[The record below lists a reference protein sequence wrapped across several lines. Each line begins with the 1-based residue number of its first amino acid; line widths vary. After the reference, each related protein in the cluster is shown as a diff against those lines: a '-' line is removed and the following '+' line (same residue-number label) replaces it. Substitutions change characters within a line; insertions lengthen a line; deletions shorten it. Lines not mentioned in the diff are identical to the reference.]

1 MFKPGGR
8 LPELC
13 EFFPGN
19 WPCAGLAEAKS
30 AAVATFFVEDAVI
43 VTDTG
48 PIYGRKAVEKSFV
61 DLFL

>member
-1 MFKPGGR
+1 M
-8 LPELC
+8 
-13 EFFPGN
+13 N
-19 WPCAGLAEAKS
+19 NNDA
-30 AAVATFFVEDAVI
+30 AAVATFFTEDAVI